1 MDEQLIGIDV
11 GTTGLKA
18 VVAGPDGRLLGQAGA
33 PYDTLRPQPGW
44 TEQPPEWWWEACR
57 SVLGALRAGGAL
69 RPEAAI
75 AIGLTGQMHGSV
87 FLDEADR
94 VVRPAIMWNDQRTAA
109 ECEEIEERVG
119 LPRLIDLTGN
129 RALTGF
135 TAPKLLWLRKREPE
149 SYGRTRHL
157 LLPKDYVR
165 LRMTGERA
173 TDVADAS
180 GTLLF
185 DVRARKWSAEVVEA
199 LEVPPEWLPPA
210 LESPEV
216 SGRLTS
222 KAAAALGLPAGIPIV
237 AGAGDQAAGGVG
249 SGAVEEKV
257 ITASLGT
264 SGVVFSATLQPR
276 VDSRARLHSFCH
288 AAPGL
293 WHLMGVMLAAGGSY
307 QWLADALRPL
317 SEGGKMEETLAA
329 LAEEAP
335 AGSGGLVFLP
345 YLAGERTPHADPLA
359 RGAFVGLRAE
369 HGLPHLARA
378 VMEGVAFGLR
388 DSLELMRQM
397 DVSAAE
403 VRATGGGAR
412 SRLWRQILA
421 DVFGC
426 PVVSLTADEGPAFGA
441 ALLAGVGAGVFE
453 SVPDACRS
461 AIRLGERLEPR
472 RETVK
477 VYEDLYRRY
486 RELYPLLRDTFHALS
501 GFDRTTDR

>member
-1 MDEQLIGIDV
+1 MDEQLIGVDV

-18 VVAGPDGRLLGQAGA
+18 VVVGPDGRLLGQASA

-109 ECEEIEERVG
+109 ECKEIEQRVG
-119 LPRLIDLTGN
+119 LQRLIDLTGN

-135 TAPKLLWLRKREPE
+135 TAPKLLWLRKHEPE
-149 SYGRTRHL
+149 SYARTRHL

-185 DVRARKWSAEVVEA
+185 DVRSRKWSSEVVEA
-199 LEVPPEWLPPA
+199 IEVPPEWLPPA
-210 LESPEV
+210 LESPQV
-216 SGRLTS
+216 SGRLTPQ
-222 KAAAALGLPAGIPIV
+222 AASALGLPAGIPVV

-249 SGAVEEKV
+249 SGAVEEGV

-276 VDSRARLHSFCH
+276 VDPQARLHSFCH
-288 AAPGL
+288 AAHGL
-293 WHLMGVMLAAGGSY
+293 WHLMGVMLAAGGSF
-307 QWLADALRPL
+307 QWLADTLRPL
-317 SEGGKMEETLAA
+317 AEGERMEEKLSVLAA
-329 LAEEAP
+329 GAP
-335 AGSGGLVFLP
+335 TGSGGLVFLP
-345 YLAGERTPHADPLA
+345 YLAGERTPHADPFA

-388 DSLELMRQM
+388 DSLELIREMG
-397 DVSAAE
+397 VSATE
-403 VRATGGGAR
+403 VRAIGGGAR

-421 DVFGC
+421 DVFAC
-426 PVVSLTADEGPAFGA
+426 PVVSLEADEGPAFGA
-441 ALLAGVGAGVFE
+441 ALLAGIGAEIFA
-453 SVPDACRS
+453 SVSQACHTT
-461 AIRLGERLEPR
+461 IRLAERLEPER
-472 RETVK
+472 KAVE
-477 VYEDLYRRY
+477 VYEGLYRRY

-501 GFDRTTDR
+501 GFDAASGR